1 MLLEND
7 ECSGNEHEALNRQI
21 KIDNRIAIFFILQL
35 NLLDNQLDSRN
46 KTIFLDRDLLLYLS
60 LIHICTVAQARP
72 NGRCA
77 WCARKFVPY
86 L

>member
-46 KTIFLDRDLLLYLS
+46 KTIFLDRDLLLYIFWIFL
-60 LIHICTVAQARP
+60 
-72 NGRCA
+72 
-77 WCARKFVPY
+77 
-86 L
+86 